1 MVVNTKEI
9 IMKVKR
15 MDKVN
20 IHGKMVVIIKV
31 DGEII
36 KLMVLGLM
44 YGLMEDNIKVI
55 GWIIRCMVKVVI
67 DGKMEE
73 VIKENINM
81 IKNMVLVLILGLME
95 ENIVDNGL
103 IVKDMDMVKL
113 YQLMV
118 LSDKVYGKKI
128 GEWDGW
134 MFLQEHQK
142 LHTHDVLLDLSIY
155 TICYSILFHN

>member
-1 MVVNTKEI
+1 MVVSTKEI

-55 GWIIRCMVKVVI
+55 G
-67 DGKMEE
+67 
-73 VIKENINM
+73 
-81 IKNMVLVLILGLME
+81 
-95 ENIVDNGL
+95 
-103 IVKDMDMVKL
+103 
-113 YQLMV
+113 
-118 LSDKVYGKKI
+118 
-128 GEWDGW
+128 
-134 MFLQEHQK
+134 
-142 LHTHDVLLDLSIY
+142 
-155 TICYSILFHN
+155 